1 MKALFGAPPE
11 AKVPNSK
18 RAKEFLVKN
27 PLAKIIILVDTHS
40 CQDGMIISGERGGYF
55 YSEYLG
61 NVRV

>member
-1 MKALFGAPPE
+1 MKAPFGALPE

-18 RAKEFLVKN
+18 KAKEFLVKN

-40 CQDGMIISGERGGYF
+40 AQDGTIITGQKDGYV